1 MSKSIIITGATG
13 NLGGAV
19 TKKLLADGFK
29 LYTTLVPNEKAP
41 VDDRIHAKVV
51 DLFDERDCAVYIDE
65 ISESDDVQA
74 GIFLVGGFA
83 MGSLTETNLGA
94 LDKMIRLNF
103 YTAFS
108 MAKPLFEHFEKK
120 GGGQIIL
127 IGARPALQ
135 PKQGKLAVAYALS
148 KSLIFHLAE
157 IINAEGKDKNIR
169 ASVVVP
175 STIDTPP
182 NRQSMPNADFNKWVP
197 AESIADVIAFL
208 LTDSGSMLRE
218 TVVKV
223 YNES

>member
-19 TKKLLADGFK
+19 TKKLLADGYK

-41 VDDRIHAKVV
+41 ADDRIHAKLV
-51 DLFDERDCAVYIDE
+51 DLFNEHDCAVYVDE
-65 ISESDDVQA
+65 ISESDDVHA

-83 MGSLTETNLGA
+83 MGSLTQTNLGA
-94 LDKMIRLNF
+94 LDKMIKLNF

-135 PKQGKLAVAYALS
+135 AKQGKLAVAYALS
-148 KSLIFHLAE
+148 KSLIFQLAE

-182 NRQSMPNADFNKWVP
+182 NRESMPNADFNKWVP
-197 AESIADVIAFL
+197 AENIADVIAFL